1 MALKLYKKNFAFI
14 LLDWFSQSA
23 TENIILKCH
32 LQSFLMYCC
41 GNLDFYVNLLRNFV
55 IVPSKGIVLLEKKE
69 DSNGLQFAVWLCKT
83 YFGMW

>member
-1 MALKLYKKNFAFI
+1 MELQGRATI
-14 LLDWFSQSA
+14 SRVPQMSQQSA

-69 DSNGLQFAVWLCKT
+69 DSNGLQFAV
-83 YFGMW
+83 